1 MDQTE
6 FDAFA
11 DEYQLAHAR
20 NIRASGE
27 SPEFFHEYKVA
38 DVASALG
45 PTSADTRLGILDFGC
60 GVGNSLPYFRRHFP
74 RSDITGLDVS
84 QKSLAVARQR
94 FPDMGSL
101 VQWDGVGPLPFPSK
115 SFDVIFA
122 ACVFHHIAS
131 NEHLALFQEWHR
143 TLKPGGIAFVFE
155 HNPFNPL
162 SVRAVNTCPFDAN
175 AVLIK
180 PRRLVSVLEQAGLA
194 DAHCRYRIFF
204 PHAIRRLRPVESY
217 LGWLPLGAQYRVS
230 AQRREG

>member
-1 MDQTE
+1 MDQAE

-11 DEYQLAHAR
+11 DEYQLAHAC

-38 DVASALG
+38 DVATVLG
-45 PTSADTRLGILDFGC
+45 PASADTRLRILDFGC
-60 GVGNSLPYFRRHFP
+60 GVGNSLPHFRRHFP

-94 FPDMGSL
+94 FPEIGSL
-101 VQWDGVGPLPFPSK
+101 VHLDGAGPLPLPSQ

-122 ACVFHHIAS
+122 ACVFHHIDS
-131 NEHLALFQEWHR
+131 SEHLPLFQEWHR
-143 TLKPGGIAFVFE
+143 VLKPGGTAFVFE

-162 SVRAVNTCPFDAN
+162 TVRAVNTCAFDAN

-180 PRRLVSVLEQAGLA
+180 PRRLTSMLEQAGLA
-194 DAHCRYRIFF
+194 YARCCYRIFF
-204 PHAIRRLRPVESY
+204 PHALRRLRPVESY

-230 AQRREG
+230 ARRREG